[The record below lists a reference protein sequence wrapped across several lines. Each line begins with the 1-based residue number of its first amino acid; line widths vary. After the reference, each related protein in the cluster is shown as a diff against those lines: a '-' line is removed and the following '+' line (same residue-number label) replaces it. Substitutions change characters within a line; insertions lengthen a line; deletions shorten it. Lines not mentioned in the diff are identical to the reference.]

1 MKENEL
7 LEESKKTNSLLDKI
21 FKELKREKSPTFPA
35 VVDKGQYY
43 DTSDLAQ
50 MFNVSQRTIYKW
62 SQMGKLPKVKIC
74 GRLLFPRKEVDD
86 LLAKRMTAGTDW
98 YEEFTAE

>member
-21 FKELKREKSPTFPA
+21 FREIKREKSPTFPA
-35 VVDKGQYY
+35 VVDKGRYY

-74 GRLLFPRKEVDD
+74 GRLLFSRKEIDD
-86 LLAKRMTAGTDW
+86 LLNKRLTVGTDW

>member
-35 VVDKGQYY
+35 VVDKGRYY
-43 DTSDLAQ
+43 DASDLAQ

>member
-21 FKELKREKSPTFPA
+21 FKEIKREKSPTFPA
-35 VVDKGQYY
+35 VVDRGRYY

-62 SQMGKLPKVKIC
+62 SQMSKLPKVKIC

-86 LLAKRMTAGTDW
+86 LLNKRLMTGSDW
-98 YEEFTAE
+98 YDEFTAE

>member
-21 FKELKREKSPTFPA
+21 FREIKREKSPTFPA
-35 VVDKGQYY
+35 VVDKSRYY

-86 LLAKRMTAGTDW
+86 LLAKTMTAGTDW

>member
-7 LEESKKTNSLLDKI
+7 LEESKKTNLLLDKI
-21 FKELKREKSPTFPA
+21 LGELKREKSSTISA
-35 VVDKGQYY
+35 VVDRDRYY
-43 DTSDLAQ
+43 DTSDLSR

-62 SQMGKLPKVKIC
+62 SQMRKLPKVKIC

>member
-7 LEESKKTNSLLDKI
+7 LEESKKTNSLIDKI
-21 FKELKREKSPTFPA
+21 FREIKRKKSPTYPA
-35 VVDKGQYY
+35 VVDSGRYY

-62 SQMGKLPKVKIC
+62 SQMGKLPKVKTC
-74 GRLLFPRKEVDD
+74 GRLLFPARR
-86 LLAKRMTAGTDW
+86 LMI
-98 YEEFTAE
+98 F